1 MADKKFYRIN
11 QVREITGLSS
21 ASVYKQIRLNQ
32 FPRGVKLTA
41 RCTGWPSDAV
51 DQWVQER
58 IEGAA
63 K

>member
-1 MADKKFYRIN
+1 MASNKFYRIN
-11 QVREITGLSS
+11 QVREITGLSA

-63 K
+63 Q